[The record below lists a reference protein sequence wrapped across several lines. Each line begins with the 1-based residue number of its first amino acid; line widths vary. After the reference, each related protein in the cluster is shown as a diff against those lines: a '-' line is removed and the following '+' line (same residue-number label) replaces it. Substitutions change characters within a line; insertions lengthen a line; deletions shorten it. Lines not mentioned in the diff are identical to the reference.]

1 MENMHIIFLECT
13 NLLIINPTMGKT
25 IYCVV
30 KEECR
35 NIGMESIIHNFYI
48 SVHFLDLG
56 NLCTHSP
63 LHLQTEHIFIPFSCL
78 VQLHEQSCGSFRDMG
93 SLVIHT
99 GDQI

>member
-1 MENMHIIFLECT
+1 MGKMHIIFLGCT

-56 NLCTHSP
+56 NL
-63 LHLQTEHIFIPFSCL
+63 
-78 VQLHEQSCGSFRDMG
+78 
-93 SLVIHT
+93 
-99 GDQI
+99 